1 MMIDPDFF
9 RPVRKLEEA
18 EDLLEACATETSR
31 AARERLTYLLA
42 IWPETPGLMSIP
54 HLHMYAQTVGDSL
67 HILDGGSTE
76 RILVY
81 IGNWL
86 YSTGDRGKNWGAV
99 QLVNNRLSESPVQQ
113 EFKHFVQPLYAINE
127 DAKASTAHQRIK
139 MAANWRCIEYEAL
152 LPQLAYLLKEH
163 TDVANVIMAY
173 SDLYKTLRDVAPLL
187 SSVKTAMRE
196 YAPALPRHSETE
208 VPCYNSIYHLMW
220 LMFRFKTV
228 TSQYKQIWAES
239 VLKTE
244 NIDFKQN

>member
-1 MMIDPDFF
+1 MIDPDFF

-76 RILVY
+76 RILLY

-152 LPQLAYLLKEH
+152 LPAAAGVPVEGAHGRCKRDH
-163 TDVANVIMAY
+163 GV
-173 SDLYKTLRDVAPLL
+173 LRPVQDPQRRGAADELRQNGDARVRP
-187 SSVKTAMRE
+187 RP
-196 YAPALPRHSETE
+196 PAA
-208 VPCYNSIYHLMW
+208 
-220 LMFRFKTV
+220 FRNRSTV
-228 TSQYKQIWAES
+228 Y
-239 VLKTE
+239 
-244 NIDFKQN
+244 

>member
-196 YAPALPRHSETE
+196 YAPAFPRHSETE

-220 LMFRFKTV
+220 LIFRFKTV
-228 TSQYKQIWAES
+228 MSQ
-239 VLKTE
+239 
-244 NIDFKQN
+244 

>member
-18 EDLLEACATETSR
+18 EELLEACATETSR

-76 RILVY
+76 RILLY

-152 LPQLAYLLKEH
+152 LPQLVYLLKEH

-187 SSVKTAMRE
+187 SSVKVNGDARVRPRL
-196 YAPALPRHSETE
+196 PAAFRNRSIVL
-208 VPCYNSIYHLMW
+208 YNSIYHLMW
-220 LMFRFKTV
+220 SMFRFKTV

-244 NIDFKQN
+244 NIDFK

>member
-1 MMIDPDFF
+1 M
-9 RPVRKLEEA
+9 
-18 EDLLEACATETSR
+18 
-31 AARERLTYLLA
+31 
-42 IWPETPGLMSIP
+42 
-54 HLHMYAQTVGDSL
+54 
-67 HILDGGSTE
+67 
-76 RILVY
+76 
-81 IGNWL
+81 
-86 YSTGDRGKNWGAV
+86 
-99 QLVNNRLSESPVQQ
+99 NNRLSESPVQQ

-196 YAPALPRHSETE
+196 YAPAFPRHSETE
-208 VPCYNSIYHLMW
+208 VPCYNSIYHLMC
-220 LMFRFKTV
+220 LMFCFKTV